1 MNAIP
6 VGLEALSPDF
16 IRHHSRFPS
25 LQHMLDAHGLS
36 IGSSQEQ
43 LDCMVR
49 TSTAFNDW
57 QDMFRVAARA
67 MVSNNLAARLRP
79 NGSRKRYIR

>member
-25 LQHMLDAHGLS
+25 LQHMLDEHGLS
-36 IGSSQEQ
+36 IASGQEQ
-43 LDCMVR
+43 LDSMVR

-57 QDMFRVAARA
+57 QDMFREAARV
-67 MVSNNLAARLRP
+67 MVSNNLAARLRS